1 MTNQEFNKLNV
12 YEKVKLIMN
21 QPMSEMECRDQALSI
36 LESYYDDFGFD
47 NMENQVNMMAS
58 SYELIAEESGLDYGG
73 IEMQNL
79 IKEQGEALRYFQ
91 RDISRLS
98 KEYREKLTSY
108 LRDFKSD
115 LANIE
120 ENNGN
125 APEENRDVDME
136 IDELNESIKKIKSQF
151 KRFL

>member
-47 NMENQVNMMAS
+47 DMENQVNMMAS

-73 IEMQNL
+73 VEMQNH
-79 IKEQGEALRYFQ
+79 IKGQGDALRYIQ

-98 KEYREKLTSY
+98 EEYREKLASY

-115 LANIE
+115 MANIE
-120 ENNGN
+120 ENQGDT
-125 APEENRDVDME
+125 PEENRDVDME
-136 IDELNESIKKIKSQF
+136 NDELNESIKKIKSQF

>member
-12 YEKVKLIMN
+12 YEKVKIIMN

-47 NMENQVNMMAS
+47 DMENQVNMMAS

-79 IKEQGEALRYFQ
+79 IKEQGEALRYF
-91 RDISRLS
+91 
-98 KEYREKLTSY
+98 
-108 LRDFKSD
+108 
-115 LANIE
+115 
-120 ENNGN
+120 
-125 APEENRDVDME
+125 
-136 IDELNESIKKIKSQF
+136 
-151 KRFL
+151 